1 MNRADIVES
10 ISEKTGLTRTDVS
23 AVFEGVLKMI
33 EGELAKGGNVELRR
47 FGTFRCVKRAA
58 RRAVNPRTGQ
68 PVDVEEKIVPV
79 FKSSPK
85 LRKAVSK
92 AKIK

>member
-1 MNRADIVES
+1 MNRADIIES

-33 EGELAKGGNVELRR
+33 EVELSKGGNVELRR

-68 PVDVEEKIVPV
+68 PVDVAEKIVPV

-85 LRKAVSK
+85 LRKAVAK
-92 AKIK
+92 AKI

>member
-1 MNRADIVES
+1 MNRADIVEG

-68 PVDVEEKIVPV
+68 PVNVKEKIVPV

>member
-68 PVDVEEKIVPV
+68 PVDVKEKIVPV